1 MQIPPEFFI
10 ALAFIII
17 VLLLIGIHWLPSD
30 GRHVAPGWDELP
42 PRPDPPPAPPKANT
56 GTHTHTIPKPKCP
69 HCPQAV
75 YEVEHGGKVYRLYE
89 DEVPVTDEY
98 FKKEE

>member
-30 GRHVAPGWDELP
+30 GRYVSPDWDDLP
-42 PRPDPPPAPPKANT
+42 PKPSPPPAP
-56 GTHTHTIPKPKCP
+56 PKPKCP

-75 YEVEHGGKVYRLYE
+75 YEVEHEGKVYRLYE
-89 DEVPVTDEY
+89 EVIPVTDEH
-98 FKKEE
+98 FKKEEDK